1 MKSETISV
9 LVIEQQPMMRTA
21 LSTTLS
27 SAGINVLDEV
37 TDGKQALLSA
47 SKQTPNLILYS
58 IHVLSLDDLQY
69 ISTLRQTL
77 PNTRILALVTGE
89 FNGQVNSALE
99 HGADRV
105 LTKTALRTEILSTVQ
120 AMTQ

>member
-1 MKSETISV
+1 
-9 LVIEQQPMMRTA
+9 MMRTA
-21 LSTTLS
+21 LSTTLA
-27 SAGINVLDEV
+27 SAGMNILDEV
-37 TDGKQALLSA
+37 TDGEQALTIA

-58 IHVLSLDDLQY
+58 VRVPSLDDLRC
-69 ISTLRQTL
+69 IATLRQGL

-89 FNGQVNSALE
+89 FSGQINAALS

-105 LTKTALRTEILSTVQ
+105 LTKTAHRAELLSTVQ